1 MSEFE
6 IDLLEILL
14 RIAAAV
20 ESIAKNYKVS
30 KKPNDDKK
38 HQPNQILGERK
49 EPDNVLTYG
58 KNKDVV
64 GTYMVYQDKDT
75 RRIEL
80 KPRKPLKGDSSARMW
95 LVNQLKDY
103 EYETLED
110 GGIAI
115 EVPKSDKYGSILG
128 KVSWC
133 FARELKEVQ
142 Q

>member
-1 MSEFE
+1 VSEFE

-14 RIAAAV
+14 RIAAAA

-30 KKPNDDKK
+30 KKPNDDEK
-38 HQPNQILGERK
+38 HQPTQILRERK

-58 KNKDVV
+58 KNKDIV

-95 LVNQLKDY
+95 LVNQLKQYDY
-103 EYETLED
+103 EILAD
-110 GGIAI
+110 GGLAI
-115 EVPKSDKYGSILG
+115 EVPKIDKYGAILG
-128 KVSWC
+128 KAAWC
-133 FARELKEVQ
+133 FKQELEEANK
-142 Q
+142 